1 MRLHH
6 FPLSTCSRR
15 VRMTALHLAVPLELV
30 AVNLAKGEQ
39 HAPEFLAL
47 NPNHRVPVL
56 EDDGFVLWESYAIQQ
71 YLADRTPGQTL
82 YPADA
87 RARADISRW
96 MYWCGQMLMPGAGTL
111 NWERLYKGLSGQG
124 AADPAE
130 EARAEGGL
138 RVAGEVLDQH
148 LATRQWMCRE
158 ALSLADFAIAAP
170 LADQHRSRYPLA
182 DFAHLQRWLRQV
194 QQLPAWGATEA

>member
-6 FPLSTCSRR
+6 FPQSTCSRR
-15 VRMTALHLAVPLELV
+15 VRMTAFHLDVPLDLV
-30 AVNLAKGEQ
+30 TVNLAKGEQ

-47 NPNHRVPVL
+47 NPNHQVPVL

-71 YLADRTPGQTL
+71 YLAERTPGQVL
-82 YPADA
+82 YPEDP

-96 MYWCGQMLMPGAGTL
+96 MFWCGQMLMPGAGSL

-124 AADPAE
+124 SADPAE
-130 EARAEGGL
+130 EARAEAGL
-138 RVAGEVLDQH
+138 RVAGQVLNKH
-148 LATRQWMCRE
+148 LATRQWMCGE
-158 ALSLADFAIAAP
+158 ALSLADFALAAP

-182 DFAHLQRWLRQV
+182 DFIHLQRWQRQV
-194 QQLPAWGATEA
+194 QALPAWGATEA